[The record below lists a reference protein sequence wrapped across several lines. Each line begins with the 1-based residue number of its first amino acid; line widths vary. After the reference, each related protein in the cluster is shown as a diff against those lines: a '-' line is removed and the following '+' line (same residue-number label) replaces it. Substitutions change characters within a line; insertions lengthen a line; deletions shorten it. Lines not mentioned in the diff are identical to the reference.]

1 MYRKLS
7 LVCIPSRV
15 LVFKN
20 LMRLCELGFQ
30 NLESDVKVIGLVT

>member
-7 LVCIPSRV
+7 LICIPSRI
-15 LVFKN
+15 LASKN
-20 LMRLCELGFQ
+20 LMCLCELGFQ